1 MSSQRQGG
9 GCAALI
15 AILIVIALVVAI
27 WAIFFVAG
35 HGSVSGGSS

>member
-1 MSSQRQGG
+1 MRQFV
-9 GCAALI
+9 ARHRVAFW
-15 AILIVIALVVAI
+15 LIVIALLVAI

>member
-1 MSSQRQGG
+1 VRPFVSRHRV
-9 GCAALI
+9 AFWLV
-15 AILIVIALVVAI
+15 VIAVVVAI

>member
-1 MSSQRQGG
+1 MRQFV
-9 GCAALI
+9 ARHRVAVW
-15 AILIVIALVVAI
+15 LIVIALVVAI